1 MNSSS
6 KAVALIITLL
16 STAACSKGGNLVIEP
31 GARAPRVKGTP
42 FLSVNQGGT
51 MHLVEQGKTETT
63 GVHGYITVQAVS
75 ARNLAGANGVKGVI
89 NKTTAK

>member
-1 MNSSS
+1 MNRSY
-6 KAVALIITLL
+6 KALALTVALL
-16 STAACSKGGNLVIEP
+16 STAACSKGGNLVLEP
-31 GARAPRVKGTP
+31 GARAPRTKGSP
-42 FLSVNQGGT
+42 FLNVNQGGS

-75 ARNLAGANGVKGVI
+75 ARNLAGANGVTGVI